1 MGYNNDGCCGGGM
14 GFPFMGNMMG
24 FGYEWIIMLLFFGMF
39 GWGGGGFGWGGG
51 FGGRGLE
58 QATTT
63 AAETAALVGQQQV
76 ADRVAGIAT
85 GVDAV
90 AGIVTANGVK
100 IETVKDAV
108 TNGFYANQRDLCQL
122 GNNIAQQFS
131 AQTMN
136 NMQNH
141 NNLTSQLTD
150 MRFANAQCCCDTK
163 QLIQSSFCDLRHQMA
178 MDKCDTD
185 GKIAASTATIMAQL
199 SNDRYERMQEKL
211 DKANSI
217 IAAQQ
222 AAIDN
227 RNQTDELR
235 AEIRANGC
243 ARPAAPAWPVAAAWP
258 TPCAAPAYPYGF
270 GPQTGCCNPC
280 GQPNACEQLAA
291 AIIAKGVDGIVN
303 PITPTT
309 AAAA

>member
-1 MGYNNDGCCGGGM
+1 MGYNTDGCCGCGT
-14 GFPFMGNMMG
+14 GFPFMGNGLMGG

-85 GVDAV
+85 GVDAI
-90 AGIVTANGVK
+90 AGIATANGLK

-136 NMQNH
+136 GMQNH
-141 NNLTSQLTD
+141 NNLTAQLTD
-150 MRFANAQCCCDTK
+150 MRFAQAQCCCDTK

-178 MDKCDTD
+178 MDKCDTMQAIERSKAD
-185 GKIAASTATIMAQL
+185 ILGAWSARAMAELEAKNAELKNQISQSNQTAQL
-199 SNDRYERMQEKL
+199 L
-211 DKANSI
+211 
-217 IAAQQ
+217 
-222 AAIDN
+222 AAI
-227 RNQTDELR
+227 Q
-235 AEIRANGC
+235 ASSKC
-243 ARPAAPAWPVAAAWP
+243 PAP
-258 TPCAAPAYPYGF
+258 TSCGPC
-270 GPQTGCCNPC
+270 GPLYAGCNPC
-280 GQPNACEQLAA
+280 YDGVQRAVNNALGERIGELLF
-291 AIIAKGVDGIVN
+291 
-303 PITPTT
+303 PTTTPT
-309 AAAA
+309 AAAAA

>member
-14 GFPFMGNMMG
+14 GFPFMNGAGFGG

-100 IETVKDAV
+100 VETVKDAV

-122 GNNIAQQFS
+122 GNNIAQQFAS
-131 AQTMN
+131 QTMN

-141 NNLTSQLTD
+141 NNLTAQLTD
-150 MRFANAQCCCDTK
+150 MRFANQQCCCDTK
-163 QLIQSSFCDLRHQMA
+163 QLIQSSFCDLRHELA
-178 MDKCDTD
+178 MSKCDTD
-185 GKIAASTATIMAQL
+185 GKIAAGTAAIMARIDGL
-199 SNDRYERMQEKL
+199 ERNAMQDKL
-211 DKANSI
+211 DAANEKIATLKAERDNS
-217 IAAQQ
+217 QQ
-222 AAIDN
+222 TQTLLAAI
-227 RNQTDELR
+227 Q
-235 AEIRANGC
+235 A
-243 ARPAAPAWPVAAAWP
+243 PKAPAWPVAAAWP

-270 GPQTGCCNPC
+270 VPQQGCCNPC

-303 PITPTT
+303 PTTPTT

>member
-1 MGYNNDGCCGGGM
+1 MGYDNNGCCGGGGFG
-14 GFPFMGNMMG
+14 GFPFMGNGMMG

-39 GWGGGGFGWGGG
+39 GWGGGGFGFGG

-76 ADRVAGIAT
+76 ADRVASINTGVAAVNGIA
-85 GVDAV
+85 
-90 AGIVTANGVK
+90 TANGVK

-131 AQTMN
+131 SQTMN

-141 NNLTSQLTD
+141 NNLTGQLTD
-150 MRFANAQCCCDTK
+150 MRFAQQQCCCDTK

-185 GKIAASTATIMAQL
+185 GKIAASTATIIAQL
-199 SNDRYERMQEKL
+199 NNDRYERMQEKL
-211 DKANSI
+211 NAANEKVASLKAERDNS
-217 IAAQQ
+217 QQ
-222 AAIDN
+222 TQTLLAAI
-227 RNQTDELR
+227 Q
-235 AEIRANGC
+235 A
-243 ARPAAPAWPVAAAWP
+243 PKAPAWPVAAAWP
-258 TPCAAPAYPYGF
+258 TPCGGPTYPYGF
-270 GPQTGCCNPC
+270 VPQPGCCNPC
-280 GQPNACEQLAA
+280 GQPNACEQLAS

-303 PITPTT
+303 PTTPTT

>member
-1 MGYNNDGCCGGGM
+1 MGYNTDGCCGCGT
-14 GFPFMGNMMG
+14 GFPFMGNGLMGG

-85 GVDAV
+85 GVDAI
-90 AGIVTANGVK
+90 AGIATANGVK

-136 NMQNH
+136 GMQNH
-141 NNLTSQLTD
+141 NNLTAQLTD
-150 MRFANAQCCCDTK
+150 MRFAQAQCCCDTK
-163 QLIQSSFCDLRHQMA
+163 QLIQSSFCDLRHELA
-178 MDKCDTD
+178 MSKCDTD
-185 GKIAASTATIMAQL
+185 GKIAAGTAAIMARIDGL
-199 SNDRYERMQEKL
+199 ERNAMQDKLNAANEKIATL
-211 DKANSI
+211 KAERDNSQQTQTLL
-217 IAAQQ
+217 AAMQ
-222 AAIDN
+222 ALKA
-227 RNQTDELR
+227 
-235 AEIRANGC
+235 
-243 ARPAAPAWPVAAAWP
+243 P
-258 TPCAAPAYPYGF
+258 TPC
-270 GPQTGCCNPC
+270 GPCGPLYAGCNPC
-280 GQPNACEQLAA
+280 YDGVQRAVNNALGERIGELLF
-291 AIIAKGVDGIVN
+291 
-303 PITPTT
+303 PTTTPT
-309 AAAA
+309 AAG

>member
-14 GFPFMGNMMG
+14 GFPFMNGAGFGG

-63 AAETAALVGQQQV
+63 AAETSALISQQNT
-76 ADRVAGIAT
+76 ADRVAAIGADVRQVLGQTGGIIEAVNT
-85 GVDAV
+85 VGNRSQDGFAGVRQDM
-90 AGIVTANGVK
+90 
-100 IETVKDAV
+100 
-108 TNGFYANQRDLCQL
+108 CQQAY
-122 GNNIAQQFS
+122 NTAQQFNGVTL
-131 AQTMN
+131 QGIN
-136 NMQNH
+136 NYNG
-141 NNLTSQLTD
+141 LTSQITD
-150 MRFANAQCCCDTK
+150 MRFAQQQCCCDTK
-163 QLIQSSFCDLRHQMA
+163 QLIQSSFCDLRHELA
-178 MDKCDTD
+178 MSKCDTD
-185 GKIAASTATIMAQL
+185 GKIAAGTAAIMARIDGL
-199 SNDRYERMQEKL
+199 ERNAMQDKL
-211 DKANSI
+211 DAANEKIATLKAERDNS
-217 IAAQQ
+217 QQ
-222 AAIDN
+222 TQTLLAAI
-227 RNQTDELR
+227 QT
-235 AEIRANGC
+235 
-243 ARPAAPAWPVAAAWP
+243 PKAPAWPVAAAWP

-303 PITPTT
+303 PTTPTT

>member
-14 GFPFMGNMMG
+14 GFPFMNGAGFGG

-150 MRFANAQCCCDTK
+150 MRFANAQCCCETK
-163 QLIQSSFCDLRHQMA
+163 QLIQSSFCDLRH
-178 MDKCDTD
+178 DLD
-185 GKIAASTATIMAQL
+185 GKIAAGTAAIMARIDGL
-199 SNDRYERMQEKL
+199 ERNAMQDKL
-211 DKANSI
+211 DAANEKIATLKAERDNS
-217 IAAQQ
+217 QQ
-222 AAIDN
+222 TQTLLAAI
-227 RNQTDELR
+227 Q
-235 AEIRANGC
+235 
-243 ARPAAPAWPVAAAWP
+243 APKAPTWPVAAAWP
-258 TPCAAPAYPYGF
+258 TPCGAPAYPYGY
-270 GPQTGCCNPC
+270 GCSPC
-280 GQPNACEQLAA
+280 GQPNACEQLAS

-303 PITPTT
+303 PTTT
-309 AAAA
+309 ATT